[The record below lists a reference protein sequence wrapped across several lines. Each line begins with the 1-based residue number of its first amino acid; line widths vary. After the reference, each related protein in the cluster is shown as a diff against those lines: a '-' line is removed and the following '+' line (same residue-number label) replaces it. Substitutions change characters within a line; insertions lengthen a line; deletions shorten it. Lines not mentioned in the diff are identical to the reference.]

1 MTMTNANSSSAEKKG
16 RRPLKF
22 TPQAI
27 EKIKEFVKQGFS
39 REEIAKS
46 LGVTMGS
53 LQVTC
58 SRLGI
63 SLRRP
68 SGHHPSYDE
77 LKTQS
82 RPQLVVE
89 KSSPTAKLVITMK
102 RRDHER
108 AFDVPLSQEVL
119 GRLGIYAALQGMGLS
134 ELIAQVLSAAVKKDM
149 VGTILDGEERPA

>member
-1 MTMTNANSSSAEKKG
+1 MTMTIASSSSAEKKA
-16 RRPLKF
+16 RRPSKF

-27 EKIKEFVKQGFS
+27 EKIKEFVKQGLS
-39 REEIAKS
+39 REEIAK
-46 LGVTMGS
+46 LLDVTVGS

-68 SGHHPSYDE
+68 SVHYPSYDR

-82 RPQLVVE
+82 RPQMVE
-89 KSSPTAKLVITMK
+89 NGSRPTAKLVITMK
-102 RRDHER
+102 RKDHER
-108 AFDVPLSQEVL
+108 SFDVPLSQEAL
-119 GRLGIYAALQGMGLS
+119 WRLGIQASLEGMGLV